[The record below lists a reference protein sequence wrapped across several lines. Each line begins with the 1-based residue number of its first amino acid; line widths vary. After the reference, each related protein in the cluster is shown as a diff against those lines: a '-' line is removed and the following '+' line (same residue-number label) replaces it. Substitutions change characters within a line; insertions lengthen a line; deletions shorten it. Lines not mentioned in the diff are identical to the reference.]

1 MSADACR
8 QVYRDAW
15 ARYYTDAHVETVL
28 RRAVASGIR
37 TRKIADVMS
46 VFSAASRIEG
56 VHPLQ
61 CGVLRR
67 KVRTQRRPGM
77 PIVNPFVFYP
87 LRAVE
92 FVSVV
97 AQWLRVRLRY
107 QGIRRRVVADPS
119 STSYVD
125 DATRVSSAEGTENDD
140 FIAVFADKIPQTHGA
155 PKRRRVVAA

>member
-1 MSADACR
+1 
-8 QVYRDAW
+8 
-15 ARYYTDAHVETVL
+15 
-28 RRAVASGIR
+28 
-37 TRKIADVMS
+37 MS

-92 FVSVV
+92 FVSAV
-97 AQWLRVRLRY
+97 AQWLRVALRY
-107 QGIRRRVVADPS
+107 QGIRRRVVADS
-119 STSYVD
+119 SSASYVD